1 MNLCKHLT
9 KTQKLNFK
17 KLLSLL
23 KRSSF
28 RSCVLHQNYSSSS
41 PKVDLSKF
49 PVEYI
54 RNFSIIAH
62 VDHGK
67 STLSDRLLEFT
78 GTIPTTKD
86 NKQVLDKLQI
96 ERERGITV
104 KAQTVSLVHTY
115 KGKQYLL
122 NLIDT
127 PGHVDFQYEVSRS
140 MSACQGVLLLVDANH
155 GVQAQTVANYYLASE
170 LKKTIIP
177 VLNKI
182 DLKVARPEEVLK
194 QLKSIFDIEPSTTLK
209 VSAKLG
215 TGILEL
221 LETIIERIPPPPS
234 DRNAA
239 LKAITFD
246 SWFNHFRGV
255 IVSLTL
261 LDGVLTKRDKV
272 MSAATGKLYE
282 VQEIGFMYP
291 EQVPCEKLY
300 AGQVGYMIANIR
312 DIKEARIGDTIFH
325 PKTPV
330 TPVEGFK
337 PAKAMVFAGVFPA
350 DQSEYD
356 DLRKAI
362 EKLTLND
369 SSVSV
374 NIDTSPVLGQ
384 GWRLGFLG
392 LLHMD
397 VFSQRLEQEYDMS
410 SITTVPNVL
419 YKVKIHGSK
428 NIKHY
433 QSDVVDVL
441 NPCQLPD
448 PNIITEYLEPVVLG
462 TIITPL
468 EYIGDIM
475 NLSMDRRGVLK
486 NQINIDDNRVMI
498 TMVFP
503 LNEILVDFFDD
514 LKSMTS
520 GYASFDYEDYGYQPS
535 SLVKLV
541 FSLNSKPVDEL
552 TMICHV
558 SKARQLAKKTCVKLH
573 TAIPRQLYH
582 VIIQASISGK
592 IIARED
598 IKPYK
603 KDVLS
608 KCYGGDVTRK
618 MKLLRHQAEG
628 KKKLRR
634 IGNVDVPRDAFIK
647 ILQK

>member
-1 MNLCKHLT
+1 
-9 KTQKLNFK
+9 
-17 KLLSLL
+17 
-23 KRSSF
+23 SSF
-28 RSCVLHQNYSSSS
+28 QPCHRYQNYSSSPS
-41 PKVDLSKF
+41 KVDLSKF

-78 GTIPTTKD
+78 GTIPTTKN

-104 KAQTVSLVHTY
+104 KAQTVSLIHTY
-115 KGKQYLL
+115 KGQQYLL

-127 PGHVDFQYEVSRS
+127 PGHVDFHYEVSRS

-155 GVQAQTVANYYLASE
+155 GVQAQTVANYYLAE
-170 LKKTIIP
+170 DLKKTIIP

-182 DLKVARPEEVLK
+182 DLKVAKPEEVIK
-194 QLKSIFDIEPSTTLK
+194 QLKSVFDIEPSTTLK

-215 TGILEL
+215 TGVLEL
-221 LETIIERIPPPPS
+221 IEAIIERIPPPPS
-234 DRNAA
+234 DRTAP
-239 LKAITFD
+239 LKAISFD
-246 SWFNHFRGV
+246 SWFNHYRGV
-255 IVSLTL
+255 IVSLAL
-261 LDGVLTKRDKV
+261 LDGVLSKKDKV
-272 MSAATGKLYE
+272 MLAATGKIYE

-312 DIKEARIGDTIFH
+312 DIKETRVGDTIYH
-325 PKTPV
+325 PKSPV
-330 TPVEGFK
+330 IPVEGFK
-337 PAKAMVFAGVFPA
+337 PAKSMVFAGIFPA
-350 DQSEYD
+350 DQSEYE
-356 DLRKAI
+356 DLRRAI
-362 EKLTLND
+362 DKLTLND

-374 NIDTSPVLGQ
+374 NIDASPVLGQ

-397 VFSQRLEQEYDMS
+397 VFSQRLEQEHNIS
-410 SITTVPNVL
+410 SITTVPNVM

-428 NIKHY
+428 NIKMY
-433 QSDVVDVL
+433 KSDTVNVL
-441 NPCQLPD
+441 NPCKLPESS
-448 PNIITEYLEPVVLG
+448 IITEYLEPMVLG
-462 TIITPL
+462 TIITPS
-468 EYIGDIM
+468 EHTGDIL

-498 TMVFP
+498 TMIFP

-520 GYASFDYEDYGYQPS
+520 GYASFDYEDYGYQAS
-535 SLVKLV
+535 SLVKLI
-541 FSLNSKPVDEL
+541 FSLNGKPVDEL
-552 TMICHV
+552 TMICHS
-558 SKARQLAKKTCVKLH
+558 SKARQVARRTCVKLQ
-573 TAIPRQLYH
+573 TNIPRQLFQI
-582 VIIQASISGK
+582 VIQASVNGK

-598 IKPYK
+598 IKPYR

-608 KCYGGDVTRK
+608 KCYGGDITRK
-618 MKLLRHQAEG
+618 MKLLRMQAEG
-628 KKKLRR
+628 KKKMRR
-634 IGNVDVPRDAFIK
+634 IGNVDVPRDTFIK